1 MSTKNKQILGIGKHK
16 STILRK
22 MGAVTHNEL
31 LEKHYGK
38 IGTPKR
44 NEFELESK
52 LEIIGEIL
60 KQARKSQNLT
70 QEKIA
75 ESMGIDKANISKIEN
90 NVKRQRIDTILRFVN
105 ALDARMSIKIKLNG
119 EHNEF
124 EMVF

>member
-1 MSTKNKQILGIGKHK
+1 MKYSNIKNRRAAVLK
-16 STILRK
+16 S
-22 MGAVTHNEL
+22 MGAITFEESL
-31 LEKHYGK
+31 DKHYGK
-38 IGTPKR
+38 IGTSNR
-44 NEFELESK
+44 DEFELESK

-75 ESMGIDKANISKIEN
+75 QSMGIDKTNISKIEN